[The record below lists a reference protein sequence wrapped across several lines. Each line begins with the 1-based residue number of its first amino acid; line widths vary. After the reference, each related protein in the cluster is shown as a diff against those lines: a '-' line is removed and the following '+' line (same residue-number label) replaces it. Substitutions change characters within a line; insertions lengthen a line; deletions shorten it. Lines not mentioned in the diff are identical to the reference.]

1 MSKIKTTKFAHP
13 ELASDLFAERDGE
26 LLQVMVRSHDS
37 AQGYWG
43 RGWSIQNALRS
54 AQWLTTG
61 DSVQVFLCSRDARC
75 GHFNGAMS
83 EGQMGEIYIGK
94 VTAQRD
100 VRVTHRVVDGQRELT
115 CTSPS

>member
-1 MSKIKTTKFAHP
+1 MSKIKTTKLARV
-13 ELASDLFAERDGE
+13 EAASDLFAERDGE
-26 LLQVMVRSHDS
+26 LLQVMVRSHDN

-54 AQWLTTG
+54 AQWLTKG

-83 EGQMGEIYIGK
+83 EGQMGTIYIGK
-94 VTAQRD
+94 VTAQCD
-100 VRVTHRVVDGQRELT
+100 VRVTHRIEAGEV
-115 CTSPS
+115 